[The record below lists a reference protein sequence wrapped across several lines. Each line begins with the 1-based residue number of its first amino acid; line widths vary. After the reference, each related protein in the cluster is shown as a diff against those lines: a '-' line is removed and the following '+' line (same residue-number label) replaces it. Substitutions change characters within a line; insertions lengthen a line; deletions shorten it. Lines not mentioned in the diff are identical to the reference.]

1 MFRRI
6 SEINKR
12 YSKFWLKLSFLNN
25 ANSCIILQK
34 KMKTN
39 CENISTNIQLNSK
52 NDKQELKHE
61 NQAILN

>member
-1 MFRRI
+1 
-6 SEINKR
+6 
-12 YSKFWLKLSFLNN
+12 
-25 ANSCIILQK
+25 
-34 KMKTN
+34 MKTN